1 MNVLEIKNN
10 LVKISFNTE
19 DNLALSQF
27 VIIDDENNS
36 YVAQIMNLKSDG
48 TDNFAIVKLL
58 FTCNEDGVLKSYNG
72 TIPSAKANVTK
83 IQSNELL
90 DIIPVENPLILGN
103 LAQQDIPLKVDT
115 GILESN
121 LLICSDNLTNT
132 VDLLENITKQVVEKA
147 VIIDT
152 QGVLELD
159 NKIVIGKD
167 FKLPLNFDT
176 IDFIYENDLEDVEAI
191 NKAIIQDVFIE
202 LQKYVETLPEK
213 FLPFDTFVDV
223 IDAQYRETN
232 IPELILLK
240 NKLLKYKD
248 LNIFAQTLKDILD
261 LSISIE
267 KYQRTVIDISDMP
280 ENLQKE
286 VIRYIYTVL
295 NGINKKLYSFV
306 KVGNGNITKKLLK
319 KFIEKSNVYTTVICP
334 HDFKYIEEAKEI
346 SQNIIFFAPLTLTHD
361 FASYNTFLSKL
372 GNDEFVV
379 YGAHTQQIPLIV
391 EIADPN
397 APIVTYPDMDIE
409 TTEPQAEETEEVTE
423 NTTEEIP
430 ETAATEQIVSEPL
443 DTETQP
449 NKTVD
454 EEVEILQPEETFDFE
469 AFSQQDDEQVIDF
482 SQTENNQEPEIS
494 QESDFSQELDFSQE
508 PEESDYSQLNIV
520 EEIQPVDNILAGDDE
535 PVIEPLDSEISYEEP
550 ILADNGEE
558 DIVEQ
563 VAKDVDKVFYEK
575 LPSEE
580 EEIEGPEIVEDVLTE
595 DDLNLIEDLASD
607 DAILAGDEEII
618 EEEAIP
624 VEEEELPPVVPIYP
638 ADDIETL
645 ENPNTFNPGDRV
657 STAKYGEGV
666 VEKMI
671 KYGNKLLCS
680 IEFPNIGRR
689 LLDPAVTDITK
700 L

>member
-295 NGINKKLYSFV
+295 NGINKKLYTFV
-306 KVGNGNITKKLLK
+306 KVGNANITKKLLK

-430 ETAATEQIVSEPL
+430 ETAGTEQIVSEPL

-469 AFSQQDDEQVIDF
+469 EISQQEDGQVMDF
-482 SQTENNQEPEIS
+482 SQPELSKEHEITQEPE
-494 QESDFSQELDFSQE
+494 FSGETDE
-508 PEESDYSQLNIV
+508 PDYSQIDIV

-535 PVIEPLDSEISYEEP
+535 PVVEPLDSEISYEEP

-580 EEIEGPEIVEDVLTE
+580 EEIEEPEIVEDVLTE

-638 ADDIETL
+638 ADDIEAP